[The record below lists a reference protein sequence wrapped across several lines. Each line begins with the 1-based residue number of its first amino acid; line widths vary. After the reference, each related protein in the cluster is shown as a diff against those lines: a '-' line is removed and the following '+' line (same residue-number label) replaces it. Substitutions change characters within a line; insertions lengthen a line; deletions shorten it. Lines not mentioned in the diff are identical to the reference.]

1 MYDALTKDFYSLG
14 NETSQGFSWELKV
27 LQGVVEMSQGLS
39 WEVLQ
44 AVVAV
49 YSASL
54 CLPSSLGS
62 CLAHQTLNEYSDP
75 ECLISDD
82 GSGAKQSLGDKNSS
96 Q

>member
-1 MYDALTKDFYSLG
+1 M
-14 NETSQGFSWELKV
+14 
-27 LQGVVEMSQGLS
+27 QGVVEMSQGLS

-54 CLPSSLGS
+54 CLPAGLGS
-62 CLAHQTLNEYSDP
+62 CLAPQTLNEYSDP
-75 ECLISDD
+75 ECLLSDD
-82 GSGAKQSLGDKNSS
+82 GSSAKQSPEDKTSS